1 MLLSSSD
8 QVWNNQKE
16 TKPKKVNKHFDHFF
30 LMLTLK
36 PTQLKLP
43 SSPKI
48 QLVVSPP
55 VDANHH
61 HYSRPTGAACWRLP
75 GVLVRHY
82 R

>member
-1 MLLSSSD
+1 LLYLLACSSP
-8 QVWNNQKE
+8 VAIKFGTIKKNQ
-16 TKPKKVNKHFDHFF
+16 KPKKVNKHFDHFF

-61 HYSRPTGAACWRLP
+61 HYSRPTSAA
-75 GVLVRHY
+75 
-82 R
+82 